1 MADEPVDTALVEKY
15 QIMLEKDPN
24 SLVFAPLVDAY
35 RKMGLLEQAVEEGVR
50 GVHQHPKFASG
61 RMALARVLIERV
73 QYEEAVKQLEETV
86 KLSPENI
93 MAFQLLA
100 DCLVR
105 LKRPKEALKSYKM
118 VLFLNP
124 KNEKA
129 KNSVK
134 KLESITADEFEEELF
149 QMLPLNPLAP
159 NTSEDLTLS
168 PLEENPSQQS
178 SGSNP
183 SHLDRAISL
192 IDAFIVRN
200 DFEKASEV
208 LKQTEPYFPDATEL
222 VKRRKLL
229 NQIAEFDD
237 SSNPTAQSLPSTEPI
252 ISRNRLA
259 RQNKIKK
266 LKVLLARISDK
277 AESLSR

>member
-1 MADEPVDTALVEKY
+1 MADEPVDTKLVEKY
-15 QIMLEKDPN
+15 QLMLEKDPN

-50 GVHQHPKFASG
+50 GVREHPNFASG
-61 RMALARVLIERV
+61 RIALARVLIERV
-73 QYEEAVKQLEETV
+73 QYDDAVKQLEAAV

-124 KNEKA
+124 KDEKA
-129 KNSVK
+129 QSSVK
-134 KLESITADEFEEELF
+134 KLESVTADEFDDELF
-149 QMLPLNPLAP
+149 QMLPLNSLAP
-159 NTSEDLTLS
+159 EDVEDLSLS
-168 PLEENPSQQS
+168 PLDEGEPQANSQGPSQ
-178 SGSNP
+178 
-183 SHLDRAISL
+183 LDRAISL

-200 DFEKASEV
+200 DFEKAAEV
-208 LKQTEPYFPDATEL
+208 IRQSEPYYPDAKEL
-222 VKRRKLL
+222 QKRRKLL
-229 NQIAEFDD
+229 NQIGEFEDAPETEESIAAE
-237 SSNPTAQSLPSTEPI
+237 PV
-252 ISRNRLA
+252 ISRDRQA
-259 RQNKIKK
+259 RQRKIKR

-277 AESLSR
+277 AESHA